1 MISFVSRIRT
11 ILLVILQADV
21 IILTP
26 TIAADART
34 VVQTHAL
41 EIVESDSSER
51 SIPIIAAI
59 AIAKDI

>member
-1 MISFVSRIRT
+1 MF
-11 ILLVILQADV
+11 LVILQADV
-21 IILTP
+21 IMLTP

-41 EIVESDSSER
+41 DIVERDSSER

-59 AIAKDI
+59 AMAKEI